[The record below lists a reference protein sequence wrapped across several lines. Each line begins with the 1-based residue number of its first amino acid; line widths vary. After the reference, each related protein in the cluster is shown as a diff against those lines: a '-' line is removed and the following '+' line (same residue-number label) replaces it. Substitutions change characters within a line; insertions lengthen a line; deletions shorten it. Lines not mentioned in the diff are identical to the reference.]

1 MLIMCLILYSA
12 ASVPVRVCFEAEATG
27 RMWVAEVCMSLL
39 FLCDL
44 LLAFNTAYDVDGV
57 WVTSRLEIAQ
67 RYFKGWF
74 WIDGPSSVPVELI
87 ELLATTRAAAAVVA
101 DGGGGGDGG
110 SETEALAMLRFL
122 RMFRLIRLIRLL
134 KVEQMVARLEE
145 MLEVNLRALKLV
157 QLVVKLVFVSHLLG
171 CAWYSFA
178 SRAEDAGE
186 ISWASEYLGGATLEG
201 PLSRKYMTS
210 VYWALTTLTTVGY
223 GDITPVNVSSYY
235 YTHGLTSHGASASP
249 HGLHFLLTG
258 CRA

>member
-12 ASVPVRVCFEAEATG
+12 ASVPVRVCFDAEATG

-44 LLAFNTAYDVDGV
+44 LLAFNTAFDVDGV
-57 WVTSRLEIAQ
+57 WVTSRWEIAQ
-67 RYFKGWF
+67 RYFRGWF
-74 WIDGPSSVPVELI
+74 WIDGPSSVPVELL
-87 ELLATTRAAAAVVA
+87 ELLATTSAAEAVMA
-101 DGGGGGDGG
+101 DGVGGGGDGG
-110 SETEALAMLRFL
+110 GGTDTDALAMLRFL

-145 MLEVNLRALKLV
+145 ALDVNLRALKLV

-178 SRAEDAGE
+178 SRAEEAGE

-210 VYWALTTLTTVGY
+210 VYWALMTLTTVGY
-223 GDITPVNVSSYY
+223 GDITPVNVSNCCP
-235 YTHGLTSHGASASP
+235 HGLTSNLGSP
-249 HGLHFLLTG
+249 LISLDLL
-258 CRA
+258 